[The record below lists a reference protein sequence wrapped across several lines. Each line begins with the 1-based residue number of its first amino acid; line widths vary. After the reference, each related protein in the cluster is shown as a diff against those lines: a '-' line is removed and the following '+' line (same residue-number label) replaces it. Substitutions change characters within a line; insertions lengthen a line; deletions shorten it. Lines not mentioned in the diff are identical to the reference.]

1 MVAKSVL
8 CLNKDHQE
16 CITEH
21 CQCSCHHEHN
31 CDCFACKIRSIS
43 FGDVPGGYKSNN
55 VSSPSRKKEDF

>member
-8 CLNKDHQE
+8 CLNKEHSQ

-21 CQCSCHHEHN
+21 CQCSCHHEYN
-31 CDCFACKIRSIS
+31 CECFACKLKFIN

-55 VSSPSRKKEDF
+55 FSSSSTKKEDF